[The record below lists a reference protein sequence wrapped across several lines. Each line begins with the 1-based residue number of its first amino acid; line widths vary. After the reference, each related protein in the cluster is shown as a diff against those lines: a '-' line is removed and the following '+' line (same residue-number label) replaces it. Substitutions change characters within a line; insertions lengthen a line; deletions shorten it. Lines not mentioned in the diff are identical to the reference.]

1 MSTLAHARLPS
12 NEPKRV
18 LPTLGPIEVMGSAIR
33 DGPNGPLVSPSVKR
47 KTKLFALTLACLR
60 KGKCSGKEMEV
71 LLGHWAWLFMLCRSA
86 FSIFHAAY
94 RFVHVA
100 RSRVFR
106 LWSSVRRELLC
117 ALASLPF
124 LAASLTLR
132 QAPRLYA
139 VDASHW
145 RGALVS
151 SPLNEHR
158 LVTPWR
164 LHWGRPPPSRVA
176 PARFES
182 L

>member
-1 MSTLAHARLPS
+1 
-12 NEPKRV
+12 
-18 LPTLGPIEVMGSAIR
+18 MGCAIR

-47 KTKLFALTLACLR
+47 KNKIFALTLACLK
-60 KGKCSGKEMEV
+60 KGKCSGKEMEI

-100 RSRVFR
+100 RTRVFR
-106 LWSSVRRELLC
+106 LWSSARRELLC

-124 LAASLTLR
+124 LAAPLTLR

-145 RGALVS
+145 GGALVS

-164 LHWGRPPPSRVA
+164 LHWGRQWHRLEHAHQRPGAPRYGSGPPPALLR
-176 PARFES
+176 
-182 L
+182 